1 MRKLSITA
9 MVVLILL
16 LVLDWI
22 STLKG
27 LLAGRCETN
36 PLILVLARHI
46 GIAEAVTAIK
56 VLDAVIVIGFYKIL
70 KRHPEYMRAG
80 FFMIATIDALYAA
93 VVINNFS

>member
-1 MRKLSITA
+1 MTA
-9 MVVLILL
+9 VVVLVLL
-16 LVLDWI
+16 LVLDWV

-36 PLILVLARHI
+36 PLILGLAQHI

-56 VLDAVIVIGFYKIL
+56 TLDAVIAIGFYKIL
-70 KRHPEYMRAG
+70 KRHPEFMKAG
-80 FFMIATIDALYAA
+80 FFMIATIDALYAI